1 MQNENTYNVLELI
14 EESKKN
20 RRELINTLFNII
32 YRYSIKKDIS
42 IEKVIKEIEEDTK
55 NLFRL
60 KNINLDKILN
70 NDEYIINSI
79 QYLLIK
85 IR

>member
-55 NLFRL
+55 DLFRL